1 MKKRVYIAPDAIIT
15 GDVELGNHVNIWY
28 GAVLRGD
35 SGTITIG
42 EGTNIQDRCI
52 LHEKTT
58 LGKNCTV
65 GHGAIVHGCTIG
77 DNTMVGM
84 GAIVLNGAK
93 IGNNC
98 IIGAG
103 ALVTGKTDAPNGSVI
118 LGSPAKVVKE
128 ATPEQIAEN
137 IHNAEHYVQSA
148 RKMLTVRGRILWKI
162 GRNIWPMLSLRKK
175 AKARKYLDKML

>member
-1 MKKRVYIAPDAIIT
+1 MEKTVYLAPDAVVT
-15 GDVELGNHVNIWY
+15 GDVVLGDRVNIWY

-35 SGTITIG
+35 SGTITVG

-77 DNTMVGM
+77 DNTLVGM
-84 GAIVLNGAK
+84 GALVLGGAV
-93 IGNNC
+93 IGKNC

-103 ALVTGKTDAPNGSVI
+103 ALVTGKTNAPDGSVL

-128 ATPEQIAEN
+128 VTPEQVAEN
-137 IHNAEHYVQSA
+137 LHSAEHYVELAQKGLPQA
-148 RKMLTVRGRILWKI
+148 EF
-162 GRNIWPMLSLRKK
+162 
-175 AKARKYLDKML
+175 